1 MTMMTYPYHN
11 LSETRNCLSNS
22 GGGSHL
28 RSIIGPI
35 DCCYITC
42 ERRISGALPF
52 HTNAKQYGMVTIGID
67 WNQRWPSSLTY
78 MYYAILWIKYS
89 IKSDFPK
96 DHIASM
102 RQRAKWHC
110 RLRLGNSTPTKIYR
124 FVTLQFIPQCTE
136 VDMLRPRQDS
146 RHLKD
151 IFKCISFNE
160 IQRNTSGKAR
170 KVSLKLQN
178 SVHFHAPYFTNHV
191 YFTPHDRPPLLKGH
205 HLGWP
210 LLISNCMLYFYPNFT

>member
-1 MTMMTYPYHN
+1 MTMMTYPCHN

-28 RSIIGPI
+28 RSITGPI
-35 DCCYITC
+35 DCCYTTC

-52 HTNAKQYGMVTIGID
+52 HTNTKQYSMVTIGID
-67 WNQRWPSSLTY
+67 LNQRWPSSLTY
-78 MYYAILWIKYS
+78 MYYAIPWIKYS
-89 IKSDFPK
+89 IKSDFPNN
-96 DHIASM
+96 HIASM

-110 RLRLGNSTPTKIYR
+110 RLRLTNKNIPFCNIAIHTSMYRSWKVEADTKR
-124 FVTLQFIPQCTE
+124 
-136 VDMLRPRQDS
+136 

-160 IQRNTSGKAR
+160 IQRNTSGNAR
-170 KVSLKLQN
+170 RVSLKLQN
-178 SVHFHAPYFTNHV
+178 SVHFHAPFLTNHV
-191 YFTPHDRPPLLKGH
+191 NFTPQDRPPLLKSH

-210 LLISNCMLYFYPNFT
+210 LLSSNCMLYFYPNFT